1 MRTHTHT
8 LFTMTEA
15 AVLTRT
21 PLKTVNNIID
31 RKIVPVCMEEPSGRT
46 GRLLDSRALFLLAL
60 ERWFADR
67 LTPESR
73 REMFAGLPGASRD
86 RIVLGDGLLTVDLRE
101 PRRELAASLR
111 DLRRVRALIHSDPGI
126 MGGDPVFRGTRVP
139 VHMVAEILTKGE
151 TVESLAGGYPTLTT
165 EMIRLAPLY
174 AAAYP
179 LMGRPRAQPWD
190 RPPIRV
196 VRRPWRKQEVA

>member
-1 MRTHTHT
+1 MHTHT

-46 GRLLDSRALFLLAL
+46 GRLLDSHALFLLAL

-86 RIVLGDGLLTVDLRE
+86 RIILGGGLLTVDLRA

-111 DLRRVRALIHSDPGI
+111 DLRRARELIHADPGI

-139 VHMVAEILTKGE
+139 VHMVAELMAKGVPE
-151 TVESLAGGYPTLTT
+151 AELLEDYPRVTA
-165 EMIRLAPLY
+165 EMIRLTPLY